1 METPLTESKCLKKFS
16 LTSDKSK
23 KYEIMF
29 NEKANNLQIQ
39 CQEESNMIKNT
50 YEGVFTLETLKKNK
64 FLSIYDSFDDILDEL
79 NPLIDEGKSEL
90 KEENDSLKL
99 IINLPIKKMKEISFE
114 LKMIEK
120 NDKIKIDELYKINMD
135 LIKRIEILE
144 KEVKELKQKKV
155 ENEKLEELDSLIIKT
170 KDNFDF
176 VEKILK
182 ENIVNKKI
190 KYKLLYRA
198 TRDGDDSNIF
208 HQKCDNNPQILVLFK
223 TTKGIILGG
232 YTEIGYKGSGYERI
246 DNKAFFFS
254 CDRKKIYKVKQN
266 KTAIYDAI
274 KDKYNNNIYGPQFGT
289 NTNDLAII
297 YVCNNMLSCQCSTT
311 DIKYSTYEGLN
322 SDYEV
327 NNGERYFYLQEIE
340 VYKILFD

>member
-1 METPLTESKCLKKFS
+1 ME
-16 LTSDKSK
+16 D
-23 KYEIMF
+23 
-29 NEKANNLQIQ
+29 
-39 CQEESNMIKNT
+39 
-50 YEGVFTLETLKKNK
+50 
-64 FLSIYDSFDDILDEL
+64 
-79 NPLIDEGKSEL
+79 
-90 KEENDSLKL
+90 
-99 IINLPIKKMKEISFE
+99 
-114 LKMIEK
+114 
-120 NDKIKIDELYKINMD
+120 
-135 LIKRIEILE
+135 
-144 KEVKELKQKKV
+144 
-155 ENEKLEELDSLIIKT
+155 LDSLIIKT

-198 TRDGDDSNIF
+198 TKDGDDCNIF

-232 YTEIGYKGSGYERI
+232 YTEIGYKGSGDEKI

-266 KTAIYDAI
+266 KTAIFDAI
-274 KDKYNNNIYGPQFGT
+274 RDPHNNRYGPKFGT
-289 NTNDLAII
+289 SWNYLPII
-297 YVCNNMLSCQCSTT
+297 NVGWNMLSFQCSTT
-311 DIKYSTYEGLN
+311 DIKYSTFEGLN

-327 NNGERYFYLQEIE
+327 TNGEQYFYLQEIE